1 MPVVFYN
8 GIYKAYVFVGGD
20 NMRTAALF
28 KNGKN
33 QAVRLPKEFEFKGVT
48 EVEISKEGESII
60 LTPKRKSWISFVD
73 IEPVDDEFL
82 VDRPDII
89 EEGKVEF

>member
-1 MPVVFYN
+1 
-8 GIYKAYVFVGGD
+8 
-20 NMRTAALF
+20 MRTVSLF

-48 EVEISKEGESII
+48 EVEISKEGESIV

-73 IEPVDDEFL
+73 TEPVDDDFL
-82 VDRPDII
+82 VDRSDIM
-89 EEGKVEF
+89 EEGRVEL